1 MRFKKETTDREVL
14 EYLHTERGGDL
25 EHLDLAS
32 TDITDFALTVIVN
45 LPKLKRLNLLTTRIT
60 DEGLFTLSYAQELT
74 ILNLNECEFITP
86 TGIRYLGRLHKLTT
100 LYINST
106 KCNDE
111 AIEVVISL
119 FLFYHSTANRNCVDH
134 YRNSKMLTCGTRTV
148 VVIGAE
154 QIEPDPTRGIAY
166 FHTQKWTNETTES
179 IVEQNETR

>member
-45 LPKLKRLNLLTTRIT
+45 LPKLKRLNLMTTRIT
-60 DEGLFTLSYAQELT
+60 DEGLFTLSYAAELT
-74 ILNLNECEFITP
+74 NLNLNECEFITP

-111 AIEVVISL
+111 AIEVRSYLIL
-119 FLFYHSTANRNCVDH
+119 A
-134 YRNSKMLTCGTRTV
+134 
-148 VVIGAE
+148 
-154 QIEPDPTRGIAY
+154 
-166 FHTQKWTNETTES
+166 
-179 IVEQNETR
+179 